1 MMGYALVLFVALAV
15 GAAVYVV
22 TARNGSVAFGSHRA
36 GGDEGEAYV
45 PVGTAQSDWQTRMT
59 GVLGLLIVVVAGAI
73 AAALG
78 AYALVEALTHLVG

>member
-1 MMGYALVLFVALAV
+1 MGYVLVLLVSLAV

-59 GVLGLLIVVVAGAI
+59 GVLGLLIVVVGGAI
-73 AAALG
+73 VAALG
-78 AYALVEALTHLVG
+78 TYALVQALVHAVG